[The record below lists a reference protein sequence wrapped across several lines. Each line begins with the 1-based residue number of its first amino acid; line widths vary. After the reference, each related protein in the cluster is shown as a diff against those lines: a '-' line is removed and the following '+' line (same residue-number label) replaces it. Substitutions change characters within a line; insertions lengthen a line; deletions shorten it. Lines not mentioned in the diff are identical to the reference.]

1 MIWQIVHYIDV
12 RILMLITKL
21 LLNRDIVNI
30 MEIKILI
37 VEDHELTRFGL
48 RTAFESCDFVGN
60 IYEAESAERA
70 FDILESYPI
79 DLIVMDLGLPGM
91 DGIEATQK
99 VKEQYSDIKVV
110 VLTSHNDEQEVLNSL
125 KAGANAYCSK
135 EINPKR
141 LINVIQSVLDGAAWF
156 DPAVS
161 QIVLNAATKSQPEN
175 NFASVKDYGLTSR
188 ETQILKLITEGYSNI
203 EIANELFVS
212 INTTK
217 AHVAS
222 ILQKLE
228 VDDRLQ
234 AALKALKERLV

>member
-1 MIWQIVHYIDV
+1 MSI
-12 RILMLITKL
+12 R
-21 LLNRDIVNI
+21 
-30 MEIKILI
+30 
-37 VEDHELTRFGL
+37 GL
-48 RTAFESCDFVGN
+48 SCIFPV
-60 IYEAESAERA
+60 
-70 FDILESYPI
+70 P
-79 DLIVMDLGLPGM
+79 
-91 DGIEATQK
+91 
-99 VKEQYSDIKVV
+99 DIKKTEEYYVNCLGFKAV
-110 VLTSHNDEQEVLNSL
+110 EYLNCTEAHVCLYLDDIEIILLKTNNNVQPNRALYGYGYDAYLYTDDQEVLDSL

-141 LINVIQSVLDGAAWF
+141 LTQVVQSVLDGAAWF
-156 DPAVS
+156 DPS
-161 QIVLNAATKSQPEN
+161 ISHIVLEAATKSQNISTSKPER
-175 NFASVKDYGLTSR
+175 DYGLTSR

-203 EIANELFVS
+203 EIAKELFVS